1 MSTQEKWNLLSI
13 RVSLQDIWLNT
24 KEIYKK
30 KKLYHKNINNI
41 VNSAL
46 NLILFITSTLVGSFF
61 FKAKDLIWY

>member
-24 KEIYKK
+24 RKYIK
-30 KKLYHKNINNI
+30 KKLYHKNIKNI